1 MNQDEVSQLMLK
13 LMGAFPSAPVNKF
26 TSPVY
31 EERLADVDAQYAL
44 EAVNQIIDTR
54 IVSSTLP
61 TVGEIRT
68 LALSLDPRTQQ
79 LAPGER
85 PAPPPGCNGWRE
97 LRPAQ
102 GDPEGPYVEGEA
114 TDGWWYRFEG
124 KLPVRV
130 RRARAQLEEGEK

>member
-1 MNQDEVSQLMLK
+1 MNEDQVSQLVAK
-13 LMGAFPSAPVNKF
+13 LMGAFPAAPVNKF

-68 LALSLDPRTQQ
+68 LAVSLDPRKQQ

-85 PAPPPGCNGWRE
+85 PAPPFGHGWRE
-97 LRPAQ
+97 LRTAM
-102 GDPEGPYVEGEA
+102 GDSEGPYVEGEA

-124 KLPVRV
+124 KLPVQV
-130 RRARAQLEEGEK
+130 RQARAQLEGGDR